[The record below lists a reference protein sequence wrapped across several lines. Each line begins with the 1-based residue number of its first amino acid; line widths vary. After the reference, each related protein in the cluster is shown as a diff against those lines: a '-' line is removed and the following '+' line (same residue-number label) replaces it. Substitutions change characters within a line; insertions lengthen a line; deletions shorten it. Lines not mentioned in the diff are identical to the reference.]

1 MVVELTQTRASESGR
16 RNAGASLV
24 GSSFYAGMRV
34 LPLAQRDAM
43 FAIYR
48 FCRAVD
54 DIADGH
60 GDRCAR
66 LVGLDGWRADIEALF
81 AGAPTERVQGLVE
94 PIVAFDLRRDDFLSV
109 IAGMEMDVRDDMMVA
124 PDYATLELY
133 CDRVACAVGRLS
145 VRVFGMQAQEGMALA
160 NHLGRALQLTNILR
174 DLDEDAAEGR
184 LYLPREALRSGGI
197 SEIDPATVLRHPSLR
212 IVCEIVADKARGHFA
227 DSRALLARQ
236 PRRIARAPRMMARAY
251 EDILERLAARGWAP
265 PRRPVHVGRGKLLW
279 NLLREW

>member
-1 MVVELTQTRASESGR
+1 MAAELTQSRANEVGR
-16 RNAGASLV
+16 SNAGASLV
-24 GSSFYAGMRV
+24 GSSFYAGMRM

-60 GDRCAR
+60 GDRRTR
-66 LVGLDGWRADIEALF
+66 LAELDGWRADVEALF
-81 AGAPTERVQGLVE
+81 AGAPTERVQGLLE
-94 PIVAFDLRRDDFLSV
+94 PILAHDLRREDFLSV
-109 IAGMEMDVRDDMMVA
+109 IAGMEMDVRADMVA

-145 VRVFGMQAQEGMALA
+145 VRVFGMRVQQGMALA

-174 DLDEDAAEGR
+174 DLDEDAARGR
-184 LYLPREALRSGGI
+184 LYLPRESLYAGEI
-197 SEIDPATVLRHPSLR
+197 SETDPATVLRHPSLR
-212 IVCEIVADKARGHFA
+212 IACGIVVDKAREHFDDA
-227 DSRALLARQ
+227 KALMAREP
-236 PRRIARAPRMMARAY
+236 PRVTRAPRMMARAY
-251 EDILERLAARGWAP
+251 EEILDRLAARGWAP
-265 PRRPVHVGRGKLLW
+265 PRRPVHVGRGRLLW